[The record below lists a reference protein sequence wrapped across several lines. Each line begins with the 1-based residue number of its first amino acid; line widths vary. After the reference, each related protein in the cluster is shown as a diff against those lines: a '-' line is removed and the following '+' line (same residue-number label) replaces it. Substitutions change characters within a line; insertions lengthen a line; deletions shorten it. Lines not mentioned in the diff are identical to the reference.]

1 MSLLERLRKAKAPKK
16 KEEEAQLPSD
26 EELKEK
32 LQSFLYSEE
41 IVEEYLPVFKEL
53 WQHKAFAK
61 VMEVIE
67 AKETE
72 LEAMSQGKN
81 FFERESNEESEAPS
95 SSSENEEESSD
106 EDYLMNVL
114 EGRYG
119 DT

>member
-1 MSLLERLRKAKAPKK
+1 MSLLERLRMAKTPKK
-16 KEEEAQLPSD
+16 KETSTSDVPSD

-32 LQSFLYSEE
+32 LQGFLYSEE

-53 WQHKAFAK
+53 WKQPEFAK

-72 LEAMSQGKN
+72 LEAMSQGKS
-81 FFERESNEESEAPS
+81 FFNSEAPNGS
-95 SSSENEEESSD
+95 ETPSSEEQEEKEN
-106 EDYLMNVL
+106 EDYLMSVL